1 MTMKTEKSIR
11 KVLLIFPPSSSVG
24 HFEPMV
30 TTPMGLAYLG
40 AALRQRDY
48 EVVGLDALAEAPYQS
63 ERLSE
68 NVVRYG
74 LTADQIMT
82 HVEVVQPDVVGLSCL
97 FSNQWPPI
105 REIAAR
111 IKDLDQDIIVA
122 TGGTHPTFAP
132 ERCLRDSKI
141 DFIVLGE
148 GERIFPDVLDRLRLG
163 RSLNDQDGVAWRDN
177 NVIKVNPPGNLI
189 DDLNELP
196 FPAHDLFP
204 PERYFD
210 IALPMGYHMR
220 SRRSL
225 PMVTSRGCP
234 FNCTFCSST
243 RFWRNRYRARSA
255 ENVMAEIEWLV
266 SCFGIEEIKFQ
277 DDNLTAQRKRARHLF
292 EMMSEL
298 DPILSWNTPNGIA
311 IDTLDD
317 EMLGLMRRSGC
328 FEITL
333 SAESG
338 DQDIL
343 NKLIHKPLKL
353 DRIREVNEAARRHGI
368 YRVAYFIIGF
378 PGESMEQ
385 IRNTIKF
392 GRELAVDWCI
402 YFIYNPLP
410 GSPMYD
416 DCLARGYISED
427 DFFKTGNVYFS
438 SIMDSEEWTSKEL
451 ETIVR
456 REYLRNYLSVLR
468 NPRTVLPS
476 YLALMQARP
485 SVYRY
490 TASRAKKA
498 AELLSPANWIT
509 NKSRKNQ

>member
-1 MTMKTEKSIR
+1 
-11 KVLLIFPPSSSVG
+11 
-24 HFEPMV
+24 MV

-40 AALRQRDY
+40 AALRQHDY
-48 EVVGLDALAEAPYQS
+48 EVVGLDAIAEAPYQA
-63 ERLSE
+63 EPLSE
-68 NVVRYG
+68 NIVRYG
-74 LTADQIMT
+74 LTTDQILA
-82 HVEVVQPDVVGLSCL
+82 HVEAEQPDVVGLSCL
-97 FSNQWPPI
+97 YSNQWPPI
-105 REIAAR
+105 REITAR
-111 IKDLDQDIIVA
+111 IKNLNPDIIVA
-122 TGGTHPTFAP
+122 AGGTHPTFAP
-132 ERCLRDSKI
+132 ERCLRDSRL
-141 DFIVLGE
+141 DLIVLGE
-148 GERIFPDVLDRLRLG
+148 GERIFPEVLDRLQKG
-163 RSLNDQDGVAWRDN
+163 RSLNDQDGIAWRDN
-177 NVIKVNPPGNLI
+177 GEIRVNPPGNLI
-189 DDLNELP
+189 ENLDELP

-204 PERYFD
+204 PERYFE

-234 FNCTFCSST
+234 YSCNFCSST

-255 ENVMAEIEWLV
+255 ENVMEEIEWLV
-266 SCFGIEEIKFQ
+266 SRFGVEEIKFQ

-298 DPILSWNTPNGIA
+298 DPKLSWNTPNGIA
-311 IDTLDD
+311 IQNLDD

-338 DQDIL
+338 DQEIL
-343 NKLIHKPLKL
+343 CKLIRKPLKL
-353 DRIREVNEAARRHGI
+353 DKIREVNEAARRHGI
-368 YRVAYFIIGF
+368 YRMAFFIIGF
-378 PGESMEQ
+378 PGESKTQ
-385 IRNTIKF
+385 IRNTLRF
-392 GRELAVDWCI
+392 SRELALDWCI

-416 DCLARGYISED
+416 ECVARGYISED
-427 DFFKTGNVYFS
+427 DFFETGNVYFS
-438 SIMDSEEWTSKEL
+438 SNMDSEEWTSKEL

-456 REYLRNYLSVLR
+456 REYLRNYVSVLR

-476 YLALMQARP
+476 YLALMKTRP

-498 AELLSPANWIT
+498 LELLSPTNWIT
-509 NKSRKNQ
+509 NTEK